1 MASEPTPTRSPFR
14 PWRSA
19 ALGRAVAGVALLVG
33 VPLFLVM
40 PPWVDVTLYDMA
52 VRSMLRG
59 GVYYR
64 DVFDTNFPGISWAM
78 AVVRLLFGW
87 SYVAL
92 RAVDLLV
99 IAAEVALLIGW
110 ARRAGATPHAVAWLA
125 AAAALFYPY
134 TSEFSHVQRD
144 GWMLLPALAAARLR
158 LKRVEGLHAESPA
171 SAPLWRAVLE
181 GLAWGAAVW
190 FKPHV
195 VVPAFA
201 VWLASAVLLARRE
214 SPRRVLGDLAALV
227 LGGALAGAAGV
238 AWLVGTG
245 AWPYFREVF
254 LEWNPNYVSDVFA
267 ELGNRAVYTFE
278 VFRPWGLI
286 HNLALPLALLALWE
300 GRAWSRRAGP
310 PRRVRGTP
318 RFYAAAGTER
328 IAAARVLLAALY
340 LGWVAQAVLFQKGFE
355 YVQVPVLLLGL
366 AVIAAQ
372 SWCVGFVYAV
382 WFVFLAV
389 LLNLTSLVPPHHGPA
404 PGFPAVRLEH
414 YGPLTDPVLLK
425 LWPRCWTEGS
435 SPEMRDRTGQRIDI
449 HCGVN
454 WEQLDAV
461 AKYLRTV
468 DPPLGPGEL
477 NCWHDSTHSLY
488 LTLDVDPA
496 TRYMHYGTVFA
507 IRSPG
512 DWVRTRIVEEVRTS
526 RQRYV
531 VADLARMTEDRDLPH
546 APGKGGPHALPA
558 WFPASERTKFP
569 WNQRLVFRAGRY
581 VVYQIANP
589 LGEIGVP
596 DWDALPK
603 PTGG

>member
-1 MASEPTPTRSPFR
+1 MSIELTPTRFR
-14 PWRSA
+14 IWPWRSA
-19 ALGRAVAGVALLVG
+19 AAGWCVASVALVIG

-52 VRSMLRG
+52 VRSILRG

-64 DVFDTNFPGISWAM
+64 DVFDTNLPGISWAM
-78 AVVRLLFGW
+78 AAVRMLFGW

-110 ARRAGATPHAVAWLA
+110 ARRAGAANYAAAWLA

-134 TSEFSHVQRD
+134 TSEFSHIQRD
-144 GWMLLPALAAARLR
+144 GWMLLPALVAARLR
-158 LKRVEGLHAESPA
+158 LRRVATHEGTLLA
-171 SAPLWRAVLE
+171 SAAE

-195 VVPAFA
+195 VVPAFT

-214 SPRRVLGDLAALV
+214 SPRRVLADLAALV
-227 LGGALAGAAGV
+227 LGGALAGTAGV

-300 GRAWSRRAGP
+300 GRAWSLRPGEP
-310 PRRVRGTP
+310 KRVRGTP
-318 RFYAAAGTER
+318 RFYAAAGTE
-328 IAAARVLLAALY
+328 AVADARVLLAALY
-340 LGWVAQAVLFQKGFE
+340 LGWVAQAVVFQRGFE

-366 AVIAAQ
+366 GVIATQ

-382 WFVFLAV
+382 WFAFLAV
-389 LLNLTSLVPPHHGPA
+389 LLNFTTLVPPHQWPA

-414 YGPLTDPVLLK
+414 YGALTDPALLK
-425 LWPRCWTEGS
+425 LWPRCWAEGS
-435 SPEMRDRTGQRIDI
+435 SPAMRNRTGQRVDI

-461 AKYLRTV
+461 AQFLRTV

-496 TRYMHYGTVFA
+496 TRYMHFGTVFA

-512 DWVRTRIVEEVRTS
+512 DWIRTRVAEDVRNS

-531 VADLARMTEDRDLPH
+531 VADLARMTEDRGLPH
-546 APGKGGPHALPA
+546 APGEGGDPLALPA
-558 WFPASERTKFP
+558 WFPAPERAKFP
-569 WNQRLVFRAGRY
+569 WNQRLVFRSGRY
-581 VVYQIANP
+581 VVYQIVGP

-596 DWDALPK
+596 DWDDLPK
-603 PTGG
+603 PPAR